1 MTRRLSVLATRE
13 EIELNTSFVYPAIP
27 FRSYDWS
34 AIDSNTYDCDY
45 DYNAECWVSKCP
57 QGCGETEIEAIN
69 DLLEQIEERAS

>member
-27 FRSYDWS
+27 TRNFDWS
-34 AIDSNTYDCDY
+34 AIDSNTFDADFAGEEDGY
-45 DYNAECWVSKCP
+45 VTHCP
-57 QGCGETEIEAIN
+57 HGAGETEIEAIN